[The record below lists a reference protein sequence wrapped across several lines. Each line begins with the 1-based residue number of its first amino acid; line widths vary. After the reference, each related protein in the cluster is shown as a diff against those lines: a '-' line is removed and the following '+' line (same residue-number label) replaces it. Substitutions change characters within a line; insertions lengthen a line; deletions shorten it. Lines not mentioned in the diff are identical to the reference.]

1 MHKTSYGYCLERS
14 RDGLV
19 NLFSESDIA
28 GIRSRTDR
36 LENCHAGWNA
46 FAGRMREFDSDR
58 LAELSARRAEWGV
71 SASRSFTFMN
81 FMRIVVQDAARLA
94 FHYRVT
100 GEVSSAHAAGTCLAW
115 LTDVPEWRAQ
125 ALKNGWVSDL
135 WTADLTS
142 AAGIAMDC
150 LGDFL
155 DPESRAA
162 TARAILE
169 RGVQP
174 LVQEWID
181 PLTRIHALDSMGHNW
196 WSVCVGGAAV
206 GLFAAGDKTPEAESH
221 LHRIA
226 DSFVE
231 FFNYPGNVLQ
241 NKKRTFGRQG
251 DFIESIGYL
260 DYTLQG
266 LCFVFDLYRNRLGRD
281 LPAELPVLRGTCD
294 YYMANVQPLHTGVQ
308 RLNFGDMGAGRD
320 TVGSYN
326 HNPASV
332 WLWLARE
339 FKRPD
344 LFHLVERT
352 HPLPQDIFEIAF
364 WPDEPPVSGFE
375 GAPGD
380 CVFENTGTA
389 VLRDGYADDATVLA
403 VKTGEKWNHNQ
414 SDAGSFILSSR
425 GVEFFIDPGTTEY
438 SSPLH
443 SSYFKRGHS
452 HNVVLN
458 NGRDQFEDLDH
469 LGTKFMGCIA
479 GFLFAPGYKYLL
491 ADATGPWEGI
501 YRRFYR
507 HILWLDGI
515 VVMLDD
521 LMAWELGAWTS
532 LFHYAGE
539 AFIEERGFL
548 ITNGGETLRARIVS
562 PEPVGIDF
570 ATGYLSTIKP
580 NKLKYEYEVS
590 EKPYLR
596 VHFPGRN
603 TREKILTVFELPGS
617 PGLGITRLSGDAL
630 SGVRVSGPEGSTEVL
645 CNHRADGSVMHLNSD
660 NEYGNIRTDAFLV
673 VLRRDAGGGITRVG
687 IHNGSRLHIGS
698 VLVFGSLLKSD
709 VMLDIQPEHIR
720 IHSHLSAPA
729 SASLSVPL
737 GSRGGASALQKE
749 LLHVSL
755 PQGSAETLLPL

>member
-1 MHKTSYGYCLERS
+1 LES
-14 RDGLV
+14 V
-19 NLFSESDIA
+19 NLFSESDFA
-28 GIRSRTDR
+28 GVRGRAGR
-36 LENCHAGWNA
+36 LDNCRAGWSE
-46 FAGRMREFDSDR
+46 FEGRMRGFDSGR
-58 LAELSARRAEWGV
+58 LADLKALREERGRSAG
-71 SASRSFTFMN
+71 RSFTFMN
-81 FMRIVVQDAARLA
+81 FLRIVVQDAARLA
-94 FHYRVT
+94 FHYRMT
-100 GEVSSAHAAGTCLAW
+100 GETSSAQAAGTFLSW
-115 LTDVPEWRAQ
+115 LLDVPEWRAQ

-135 WTADLTS
+135 WTADLAS
-142 AAGIAMDC
+142 AAGIAVDC
-150 LGDFL
+150 LGDTL
-155 DPESRAA
+155 DSKTR
-162 TARAILE
+162 TGITIAILE
-169 RGVQP
+169 RGVRP
-174 LVQEWID
+174 IVQEWID
-181 PLTRIHALDSMGHNW
+181 PATRIHALDSMGHNW
-196 WSVCVGGAAV
+196 WSVCVAGAAV
-206 GLFAAGDKTPEAESH
+206 GIFAAGEKTPGTESL

-241 NKKRTFGRQG
+241 NKQRTFGRQG

-266 LCFVFDLYRNRLGRD
+266 LCFVFDLCRNRLGRD
-281 LPAELPVLRGTCD
+281 LPAELPVLRGICD
-294 YYMANVQPLHTGVQ
+294 YYMANVQPLQSGVQ

-352 HPLPQDIFEIAF
+352 HPLPQDIFEMLY
-364 WPDEPPVSGFE
+364 WPDEPSASGFE

-389 VLRDGYADDATVLA
+389 ILRDGYADDATVLA

-443 SSYFKRGHS
+443 TSYFKRGYS
-452 HNVVLN
+452 HNVVLH
-458 NGRDQFEDLDH
+458 NGRDQAMDLDH
-469 LGTKFMGCIA
+469 LGTKFMGRIA
-479 GFLFAPGYKYLL
+479 GSLFAPGYKYVL

-507 HILWLDGI
+507 HILWLDGF

-521 LMAWELGAWTS
+521 LMAWEPGAWTS

-539 AFIEERGFL
+539 AVIENNGFL
-548 ITNGGETLRARIVS
+548 IINGGETLRAHIVA
-562 PEPVGIDF
+562 PVQEHIDF
-570 ATGYLSTIKP
+570 AAGYLSRTKP
-580 NKLKYEYEVS
+580 NSHKYEYEVS

-596 VHFPGRN
+596 VHFPGRS
-603 TREKILTVFELPGS
+603 TREKILTVLELPGS
-617 PGLGITRLSGDAL
+617 SEQAVTRISGTDL
-630 SGVRVSGPEGSTEVL
+630 TGVRVCCGGGSTEVL

-660 NEYGNIRTDAFLV
+660 NEHGDIRTDAFLV
-673 VLRRDAGGGITRVG
+673 VVRRDAVGRITRVG
-687 IHNGSRLHIGS
+687 IHNGSRLHIGNR
-698 VLVFGSLLKSD
+698 LVFGSLLKCD
-709 VMLDIQPEHIR
+709 VMLDIGPTHIR
-720 IHSHLSAPA
+720 IHSSLTAPA
-729 SASLSVPL
+729 SVSLGVPHNS
-737 GSRGGASALQKE
+737 GSGQDQEHRETMVNA
-749 LLHVSL
+749 SL
-755 PQGSAETLLPL
+755 PQGCAEILLPL